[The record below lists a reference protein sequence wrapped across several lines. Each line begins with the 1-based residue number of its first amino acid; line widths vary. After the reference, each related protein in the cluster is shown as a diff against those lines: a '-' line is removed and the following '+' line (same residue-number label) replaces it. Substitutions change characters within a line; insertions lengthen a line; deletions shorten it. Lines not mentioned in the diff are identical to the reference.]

1 MSDDHA
7 VDIDKHVRT
16 YLIVFGCLAVLT
28 VVTVAIAGLE
38 LSVPLAITLGLFIAT
53 VKASLVA
60 CYFMHLISE
69 KKFILWILA
78 MTVFFFFTLLLLPVM
93 TSLLDHP
100 GS

>member
-1 MSDDHA
+1 
-7 VDIDKHVRT
+7 
-16 YLIVFGCLAVLT
+16 
-28 VVTVAIAGLE
+28 
-38 LSVPLAITLGLFIAT
+38 
-53 VKASLVA
+53 
-60 CYFMHLISE
+60 MHLISE